1 MTECKICKNTSGNKS
16 HIAYEMQHGLREPFE
31 YVECA
36 SCGCLQVKEI
46 PIELNKY
53 YPENY
58 YSFKIKT
65 VPEINP
71 IRTFLRRQR
80 SKYCLFGNNK
90 IWLLRSKKYDSFRW
104 FKKTKVNFNS
114 SILDVGCGYG
124 RLLNRMRRD
133 GFYNLTGVDLFIK
146 ENLDYPN
153 GVKILKKDIL
163 DFEGQFDLII
173 SNHSFEHMPNPLN
186 VLHKFYELLKPNK
199 FVLLRIPVTSSFA
212 WRHYG
217 INWFALDAPRHLYLH
232 TVKSIQLLSKQTGFE
247 ILDIDFDSTESQFI
261 KSELYQK
268 GISDEDRGKY
278 LHDSHQP
285 IFSKKQIE
293 DFKARAKELNQN
305 NDGDQAVFYLYKT

>member
-1 MTECKICKNTSGNKS
+1 
-16 HIAYEMQHGLREPFE
+16 MQHGLREPFE

-36 SCGCLQVKEI
+36 SCGCLQIKEI

-58 YSFKIKT
+58 YSFQKKKA
-65 VPEINP
+65 PEINP
-71 IRTFLRRQR
+71 VKTFLRRQR

-104 FKKTKVNFNS
+104 FKKTKVDFNS
-114 SILDVGCGYG
+114 SIIDVGCGYG

-133 GFYNLTGVDLFIK
+133 GFNNLTGVDLFIK
-146 ENLDYPN
+146 EELNYPN
-153 GVKILKKDIL
+153 GVKVLKKDIL

-232 TVKSIQLLSKQTGFE
+232 TVKSIQLLSQQTGFE

-268 GISDEDRGKY
+268 GIPDVDRDKY
-278 LHDSHQP
+278 LRDSHQP

-293 DFKARAKELNQN
+293 DFKVRAKELNQN
-305 NDGDQAVFYLYKT
+305 NDGDQAVFYLYKA